1 MENVHIRNV
10 KFQKTLNVLSAGLEK
25 KPQNNRV
32 NKIKQE
38 HPALLKSDV
47 AEKYI
52 WSYLYLYIYLQYN
65 IWYLWIF

>member
-25 KPQNNRV
+25 KNQNNRV

-52 WSYLYLYIYLQYN
+52 
-65 IWYLWIF
+65 